1 MKHEQNQEDE
11 AAGKAERCLTS
22 KQAKEAEWSEEQNH
36 DGNESEERTVVG
48 NLLRNLCNVEEEL
61 DDVKKTKDQV

>member
-1 MKHEQNQEDE
+1 MKHEQKEEDE

-36 DGNESEERTVVG
+36 DGNESEERTVV
-48 NLLRNLCNVEEEL
+48 RNPPKEFC
-61 DDVKKTKDQV
+61 KC